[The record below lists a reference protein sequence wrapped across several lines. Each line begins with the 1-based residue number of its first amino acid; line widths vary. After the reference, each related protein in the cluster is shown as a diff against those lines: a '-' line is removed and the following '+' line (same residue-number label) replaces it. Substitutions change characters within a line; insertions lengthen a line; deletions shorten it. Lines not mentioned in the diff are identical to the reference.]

1 MHSRATVTA
10 VFRSLMLAFLLIALL
25 RLGQLWLAE
34 TRRRALRR
42 RAFFRAPLSRAA
54 FRRCERA
61 AVGLGF
67 CLGLAGLRGMAFGL
81 GGLVLLPLLAE
92 VGVRLR
98 GQRAR
103 EEMEASGIVYFQA
116 LRGLIH
122 AGLGLPAAL
131 FHLAQVQPSPF
142 ARTIARA
149 LAGFHE
155 GEGLGE
161 CLRRFDRRVPLRLMG
176 TSLTALQLAYRQ
188 GIPVAPLLDRMVPW
202 LEREREAELRLR
214 DGRRAAM
221 AQAGVA
227 LGVPWIVV
235 GTLWLCQPGLAT
247 GLSPWAMVVA
257 GAVEGM
263 GVACLVHTSR
273 FC

>member
-1 MHSRATVTA
+1 
-10 VFRSLMLAFLLIALL
+10 MLAVLWIALL
-25 RLGQLWLAE
+25 RLGRLWIAGM
-34 TRRRALRR
+34 RRQALRGR
-42 RAFFRAPLSRAA
+42 GFFRAPLSGAA

-61 AVGLGF
+61 TLAAGF
-67 CLGLAGLRGMAFGL
+67 CLGMYGPRGMLFGLAGLFA
-81 GGLVLLPLLAE
+81 LPLALEAR
-92 VGVRLR
+92 VRWR
-98 GQRAR
+98 GRRHR
-103 EEMEASGIVYFQA
+103 EAMEASGIVYFQA
-116 LRGLIH
+116 LRGLTH

-131 FHLAQVQPSPF
+131 FHLAQAQPSPF

-149 LAGFHE
+149 LAGFHG

-188 GIPVAPLLDRMVPW
+188 GIPIAPLLDRMVPW

-214 DGRRAAM
+214 DGRRAAL

-227 LGVPWIVV
+227 LAVPWVV
-235 GTLWLCQPGLAT
+235 FGALWICQPALA
-247 GLSPWAMVVA
+247 GQFSLGAVA
-257 GAVEGM
+257 GVLAVEAA
-263 GVACLVHTSR
+263 GVLALVEVSR